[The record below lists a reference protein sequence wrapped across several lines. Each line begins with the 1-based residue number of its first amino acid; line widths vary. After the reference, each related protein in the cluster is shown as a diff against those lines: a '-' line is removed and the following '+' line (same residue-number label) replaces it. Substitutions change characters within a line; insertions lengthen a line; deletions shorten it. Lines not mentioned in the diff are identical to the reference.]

1 MTWRTNILGVEFC
14 FLINVSFFF
23 GGLRLALELGTGKD
37 LSSGLENVTK
47 LKVQIKLLKLKL
59 KLSKQCLHKKLN
71 VTKLKM
77 ELNILRL
84 ISCEGTVQKANSTG
98 FTGYCW

>member
-47 LKVQIKLLKLKL
+47 LKVQVKLKLKL
-59 KLSKQCLHKKLN
+59 KPESGQHKIRN
-71 VTKLKM
+71 D
-77 ELNILRL
+77 
-84 ISCEGTVQKANSTG
+84 QQ
-98 FTGYCW
+98 